1 MFVLRRGTSHVLNYN
16 LNEELKLQASRTMRN
31 SGPLAH
37 LAGYLRSIQIIL
49 TLFEHWS
56 WKSMKIARSSSHQ
69 KQSIFNEKTIS
80 RQVKN
85 HEMSLLYLQFVK
97 QILSFTITY
106 YHRPQNV
113 TTIARKSH
121 RIAKPLRF
129 VPNVWTNTMETYE
142 IPSNS
147 LNARNL
153 VHGYH
158 DLCQLHPELR
168 QMQLKCMYWQQV
180 VLTKVFVFEM
190 SWAPSFMTI
199 IKASGAPMRKSTGTS
214 GALKA
219 AWPYALRALA
229 AKRQDP
235 KTKKNGRRLNSDD
248 VSWCV
253 GKYVT

>member
-1 MFVLRRGTSHVLNYN
+1 M
-16 LNEELKLQASRTMRN
+16 
-31 SGPLAH
+31 
-37 LAGYLRSIQIIL
+37 
-49 TLFEHWS
+49 
-56 WKSMKIARSSSHQ
+56 
-69 KQSIFNEKTIS
+69 FNEKTIS

-85 HEMSLLYLQFVK
+85 HEMSLLYLQFVY
-97 QILSFTITY
+97 LY
-106 YHRPQNV
+106 YHLLSPPSKCHNDR
-113 TTIARKSH
+113 IGSH
-121 RIAKPLRF
+121 RIAKALRF

-158 DLCQLHPELR
+158 DLCQLRPELR

-219 AWPYALRALA
+219 AWPYALGALA
-229 AKRQDP
+229 AVFQDP
-235 KTKKNGRRLNSDD
+235 KTKKNWRHLKSDD
-248 VSWCV
+248 SMMCFFKCHIISITKKRSKTTFSFTAYIWSI
-253 GKYVT
+253 GTFY

>member
-1 MFVLRRGTSHVLNYN
+1 
-16 LNEELKLQASRTMRN
+16 
-31 SGPLAH
+31 
-37 LAGYLRSIQIIL
+37 
-49 TLFEHWS
+49 
-56 WKSMKIARSSSHQ
+56 MK
-69 KQSIFNEKTIS
+69 KQSAGKSKIMKCPCSTCN
-80 RQVKN
+80 
-85 HEMSLLYLQFVK
+85 LLNK
-97 QILSFTITY
+97 Y
-106 YHRPQNV
+106 YHLLSLCLSPPDAFV
-113 TTIARKSH
+113 TSIGSH

-158 DLCQLHPELR
+158 DLCQLRPELR

-235 KTKKNGRRLNSDD
+235 KTKKIEGIWTVMIR
-248 VSWCV
+248 WCV
-253 GKYVT
+253 FLYVT